1 MPNTLMPGITAPEL
15 RAKKLDGSIW
25 DLSVS
30 EAPSFTM
37 IIFLPRVSLP
47 CVQKLP

>member
-1 MPNTLMPGITAPEL
+1 MPGITAPEL
-15 RAKKLDGSIW
+15 RAKKLDDSIW

-37 IIFLPRVSLP
+37 IIFY
-47 CVQKLP
+47 